1 MSVVAVFLMVLSF
14 FFSSCHSE
22 CVHPFLILSCFFY
35 TFCAVWF
42 LWAGEFEPRGPRWVR
57 VLIWVVYG
65 FLNWFVPNMWLN
77 DTITMIVLC
86 AYYMAVGWFFYHRSR
101 NWLLYQV
108 FFYMATYAA
117 QIIGIFLVIR
127 LSQWIA
133 MDSIVMSYG
142 FLIMKVLLIIIITA
156 GLRFLVKKRGVSDRK
171 NLKVKGMMLVPIISF
186 ALIFLYMGAGE
197 IFFVRYGYEWI
208 IVYCVLLLIINGW
221 CVYVWHDVAANRELK
236 HRIELMEQQ
245 NELTHQ
251 YYEEMEKNYNRSRK
265 IIHDI
270 RNHLHALEQSAKM
283 EDSRYFEDVHGMLN
297 SLGLKFYSDNKM
309 LNIILNDKLKKF
321 SPEQVECNLG
331 GISLDFVSD
340 MDMTT
345 IFANLLDN
353 AVEARDGNP
362 GFWVK
367 IRGEQIQDFTVIKIW
382 NPALRT
388 YEPGQSG
395 KTGHEGIG
403 LSNVRQAMGRY
414 HGELKIECKDNI
426 FSVTLVFPGQGREQE
441 EGS

>member
-1 MSVVAVFLMVLSF
+1 MSAVAAFLMVLSM
-14 FFSSCHSE
+14 
-22 CVHPFLILSCFFY
+22 LFY

-57 VLIWVVYG
+57 VLLWVVYG

-133 MDSIVMSYG
+133 MDAIVRSYG

-197 IFFVRYGYEWI
+197 IFFIRYGYEWI

-297 SLGLKFYSDNKM
+297 SLGLKFYSENKM
-309 LNIILNDKLKKF
+309 LNIILNDKLKKL
-321 SPEQVECNLG
+321 SPEQVECSLG
-331 GISLDFVSD
+331 GVSLDFVSD

-353 AVEARDGNP
+353 AVEAREGNP
-362 GFWVK
+362 SFWVK

-382 NPALRT
+382 NPALKT

-441 EGS
+441 EE

>member
-1 MSVVAVFLMVLSF
+1 MSAVAVFLMVLSM
-14 FFSSCHSE
+14 
-22 CVHPFLILSCFFY
+22 LFY

-57 VLIWVVYG
+57 VLLWVVYG

-197 IFFVRYGYEWI
+197 IFFIRYGYEWI

-221 CVYVWHDVAANRELK
+221 CIYVWHDVAANRELK

-297 SLGLKFYSDNKM
+297 SLGLKFYSENKM
-309 LNIILNDKLKKF
+309 LNIILNDKLKKL
-321 SPEQVECNLG
+321 SPEQVECSLG
-331 GISLDFVSD
+331 GVSLDFVSD

-353 AVEARDGNP
+353 AVEAREGNP
-362 GFWVK
+362 SFWVK

-382 NPALRT
+382 NPALKT

-441 EGS
+441 EE

>member
-1 MSVVAVFLMVLSF
+1 MSAVAVFLMVLSM
-14 FFSSCHSE
+14 
-22 CVHPFLILSCFFY
+22 LFY

-57 VLIWVVYG
+57 GLLWIVYG

-133 MDSIVMSYG
+133 MDSIVRSYG

-197 IFFVRYGYEWI
+197 IFFIRYGYEWI

-221 CVYVWHDVAANRELK
+221 CIYVWHDVAANRELK

-297 SLGLKFYSDNKM
+297 SLGLKFYSENKM
-309 LNIILNDKLKKF
+309 LNIILNDKLKKL
-321 SPEQVECNLG
+321 SPEQVECSLG
-331 GISLDFVSD
+331 GVSLDFVSD

-353 AVEARDGNP
+353 AAEAREGNP
-362 GFWVK
+362 SFWVK

-382 NPALRT
+382 NPALKT

-403 LSNVRQAMGRY
+403 LSNVRQAMGHY
-414 HGELKIECKDNI
+414 HGELKIECKDKI

-441 EGS
+441 EE

>member
-1 MSVVAVFLMVLSF
+1 MSAVAVFLMVLSM
-14 FFSSCHSE
+14 
-22 CVHPFLILSCFFY
+22 LFY
-35 TFCAVWF
+35 IFCAVWF

-57 VLIWVVYG
+57 VLLWVVYG

-133 MDSIVMSYG
+133 MDSIVRSYG

-197 IFFVRYGYEWI
+197 IFFIRYGYEWI

-221 CVYVWHDVAANRELK
+221 CIYVWHDVAANRELK

-297 SLGLKFYSDNKM
+297 SLGLKFYSENKM
-309 LNIILNDKLKKF
+309 LNIILNDKLKKL
-321 SPEQVECNLG
+321 SPEQVECSLG
-331 GISLDFVSD
+331 GVSLDFVSD

-353 AVEARDGNP
+353 AVEAREGNP
-362 GFWVK
+362 SFWVK

-382 NPALRT
+382 NPALKT

-441 EGS
+441 EE

>member
-1 MSVVAVFLMVLSF
+1 MSAVAVFLMVLSM
-14 FFSSCHSE
+14 
-22 CVHPFLILSCFFY
+22 LFY

-57 VLIWVVYG
+57 VLLWIVYG

-86 AYYMAVGWFFYHRSR
+86 AYYMAVGWLFYHRSR

-186 ALIFLYMGAGE
+186 ALIFLYLGAGE

-221 CVYVWHDVAANRELK
+221 CIYVWHDVAANRELK

-353 AVEARDGNP
+353 AVEAREGNP
-362 GFWVK
+362 DFWVK

-441 EGS
+441 EE

>member
-1 MSVVAVFLMVLSF
+1 MSAVAVFLMVLSM
-14 FFSSCHSE
+14 
-22 CVHPFLILSCFFY
+22 LFY

-57 VLIWVVYG
+57 VLLWIVYG

-186 ALIFLYMGAGE
+186 ALIFLYLGAGE

-221 CVYVWHDVAANRELK
+221 CIYVWHDVAANRELK

-270 RNHLHALEQSAKM
+270 RNYLHALEQSAKM

-353 AVEARDGNP
+353 AVEAREGNP
-362 GFWVK
+362 DFWVK

-403 LSNVRQAMGRY
+403 LSNVRQAMGCY

-426 FSVTLVFPGQGREQE
+426 FSVTLVFPGQSREQE
-441 EGS
+441 EE

>member
-1 MSVVAVFLMVLSF
+1 MSAVAVFLMVLSM
-14 FFSSCHSE
+14 
-22 CVHPFLILSCFFY
+22 LFY

-57 VLIWVVYG
+57 VLLWIVYG

-108 FFYMATYAA
+108 FFYMATYAV

-221 CVYVWHDVAANRELK
+221 CIYVWHDVAANRELK

-353 AVEARDGNP
+353 AVEAREGNP
-362 GFWVK
+362 SFWVK

-382 NPALRT
+382 NPALKT

-441 EGS
+441 EE

>member
-1 MSVVAVFLMVLSF
+1 MSAVAVFLMVLSM
-14 FFSSCHSE
+14 
-22 CVHPFLILSCFFY
+22 LFY

-57 VLIWVVYG
+57 VLLWVVYG

-133 MDSIVMSYG
+133 MDAIVRSYG

-197 IFFVRYGYEWI
+197 IFFIRYGYEWI

-221 CVYVWHDVAANRELK
+221 CIYVWHDVAANRELK

-297 SLGLKFYSDNKM
+297 SLGLKFYSENKM
-309 LNIILNDKLKKF
+309 LNIILNDKLKKL
-321 SPEQVECNLG
+321 SPEQVECSLG
-331 GISLDFVSD
+331 GVSLDFVSD

-353 AVEARDGNP
+353 AVEAREGNP
-362 GFWVK
+362 SFWVK

-382 NPALRT
+382 NPALKT

-441 EGS
+441 EE

>member
-1 MSVVAVFLMVLSF
+1 MSAVAVFLMVLSM
-14 FFSSCHSE
+14 
-22 CVHPFLILSCFFY
+22 LFY

-57 VLIWVVYG
+57 VLLWIVYG

-197 IFFVRYGYEWI
+197 IFFIRYGYEWI

-221 CVYVWHDVAANRELK
+221 CIYVWHDVAANRELK

-297 SLGLKFYSDNKM
+297 SLGLKFYSENKM
-309 LNIILNDKLKKF
+309 LNIILNDKLKKL
-321 SPEQVECNLG
+321 SPEQVECSLG
-331 GISLDFVSD
+331 GVSLDFVSD

-353 AVEARDGNP
+353 AVEAREGNP
-362 GFWVK
+362 SFWVK

-382 NPALRT
+382 NPALKT

-426 FSVTLVFPGQGREQE
+426 FSVTLVFPGQSREQE
-441 EGS
+441 EE

>member
-1 MSVVAVFLMVLSF
+1 MSAVAVFLMVLSM
-14 FFSSCHSE
+14 
-22 CVHPFLILSCFFY
+22 LFY

-57 VLIWVVYG
+57 VLLWIVYG

-197 IFFVRYGYEWI
+197 IFFIRYGYEWI
-208 IVYCVLLLIINGW
+208 IVYCILLLIINGW
-221 CVYVWHDVAANRELK
+221 CIYVWHDVAANRELK

-353 AVEARDGNP
+353 AVEAREGNP
-362 GFWVK
+362 SFWVK

-441 EGS
+441 EE

>member
-1 MSVVAVFLMVLSF
+1 MSAVAVFLMVLSM
-14 FFSSCHSE
+14 
-22 CVHPFLILSCFFY
+22 LFY

-57 VLIWVVYG
+57 VLLWVVYG

-133 MDSIVMSYG
+133 MDAIVRSYG

-221 CVYVWHDVAANRELK
+221 CIYVWHDVAANRELK

-297 SLGLKFYSDNKM
+297 SLGLKFYSENKM

-321 SPEQVECNLG
+321 SPEQVECSLG
-331 GISLDFVSD
+331 GVSLDFVSD

-382 NPALRT
+382 NPALKT

-426 FSVTLVFPGQGREQE
+426 FSVTLVFPGQCREQE
-441 EGS
+441 EE

>member
-1 MSVVAVFLMVLSF
+1 MSAVAVFLMVLSM
-14 FFSSCHSE
+14 
-22 CVHPFLILSCFFY
+22 LFY

-57 VLIWVVYG
+57 VLLWIVYG

-197 IFFVRYGYEWI
+197 IFFIRYGYEWI

-221 CVYVWHDVAANRELK
+221 CIYVWHDVAANRELK

-353 AVEARDGNP
+353 AVEAREGNP
-362 GFWVK
+362 SFWVK
-367 IRGEQIQDFTVIKIW
+367 IRGEQIQDFTVIKMW

-441 EGS
+441 EE

>member
-1 MSVVAVFLMVLSF
+1 MSAVAAFLMVLSM
-14 FFSSCHSE
+14 
-22 CVHPFLILSCFFY
+22 LFY

-57 VLIWVVYG
+57 VLLWVVYG

-77 DTITMIVLC
+77 DTITIIVLC

-133 MDSIVMSYG
+133 MDAIVRSYG

-197 IFFVRYGYEWI
+197 IFFIRYGYEWI

-221 CVYVWHDVAANRELK
+221 CIYVWHDVAANRELK

-297 SLGLKFYSDNKM
+297 SLGLKFYSENKM

-321 SPEQVECNLG
+321 SPEQVECSLG
-331 GISLDFVSD
+331 GVSLDFVSD

-382 NPALRT
+382 NPALKT

-441 EGS
+441 EE

>member
-1 MSVVAVFLMVLSF
+1 MSAVAVFLMVLSM
-14 FFSSCHSE
+14 
-22 CVHPFLILSCFFY
+22 LFY

-57 VLIWVVYG
+57 VLLWIVYG

-186 ALIFLYMGAGE
+186 ALIFLYLGAGE

-221 CVYVWHDVAANRELK
+221 CIYVWHDVAANRELK

-353 AVEARDGNP
+353 AVEAREGNP
-362 GFWVK
+362 DFWVK

-403 LSNVRQAMGRY
+403 LFNVRQAMGCY

-426 FSVTLVFPGQGREQE
+426 FSVTLVFPGQSREQE
-441 EGS
+441 EE

>member
-1 MSVVAVFLMVLSF
+1 MTAVTIFLMLLS
-14 FFSSCHSE
+14 
-22 CVHPFLILSCFFY
+22 LFFY

-57 VLIWVVYG
+57 VLLWIVYG

-133 MDSIVMSYG
+133 MDAIVRSYG

-197 IFFVRYGYEWI
+197 IFFIRYGYEWI

-221 CVYVWHDVAANRELK
+221 CIYVWHDVAANRELK

-297 SLGLKFYSDNKM
+297 SLGLKFYSENKM
-309 LNIILNDKLKKF
+309 LNIILNDKLKKL
-321 SPEQVECNLG
+321 SPEQVECSLG
-331 GISLDFVSD
+331 GVSLDFVSD
-340 MDMTT
+340 MDMTM

-353 AVEARDGNP
+353 AVEAREGNP
-362 GFWVK
+362 SFWVK

-382 NPALRT
+382 NPALKT

-441 EGS
+441 EE

>member
-1 MSVVAVFLMVLSF
+1 MSAVAVFLMVLSM
-14 FFSSCHSE
+14 
-22 CVHPFLILSCFFY
+22 LFY

-57 VLIWVVYG
+57 VMLWIVYG

-197 IFFVRYGYEWI
+197 IFFIRYGYEWI
-208 IVYCVLLLIINGW
+208 IVYCILLLIINGW

-353 AVEARDGNP
+353 AVEAREGNP
-362 GFWVK
+362 SFWVK

-441 EGS
+441 EE

>member
-1 MSVVAVFLMVLSF
+1 MSAVAAFLMVLSM
-14 FFSSCHSE
+14 
-22 CVHPFLILSCFFY
+22 LFY

-57 VLIWVVYG
+57 VLLWVVYG

-133 MDSIVMSYG
+133 MDAIVRSYG

-197 IFFVRYGYEWI
+197 IFFIRYGYEWI

-221 CVYVWHDVAANRELK
+221 CIYVWHDVAANRELK

-297 SLGLKFYSDNKM
+297 SLGLKFYSENKM
-309 LNIILNDKLKKF
+309 LNIILNDKLKKL
-321 SPEQVECNLG
+321 SPEQVECSLG
-331 GISLDFVSD
+331 GVSLDFVSD

-353 AVEARDGNP
+353 AVEAREGNP
-362 GFWVK
+362 SFWVK

-382 NPALRT
+382 NPALKT

-441 EGS
+441 EE

>member
-1 MSVVAVFLMVLSF
+1 MSAVAVFLMVLSM
-14 FFSSCHSE
+14 
-22 CVHPFLILSCFFY
+22 LFY

-57 VLIWVVYG
+57 VLLWIVYG

-108 FFYMATYAA
+108 FFYMATYAV

-186 ALIFLYMGAGE
+186 ALIFLYLGAGE

-221 CVYVWHDVAANRELK
+221 CIYVWHDVAANRELK

-297 SLGLKFYSDNKM
+297 SLGLKFYSENKM
-309 LNIILNDKLKKF
+309 LNIILNDKLKKL
-321 SPEQVECNLG
+321 SPEQVECSLG
-331 GISLDFVSD
+331 GVSLDFVSD

-353 AVEARDGNP
+353 AVEAREGNP
-362 GFWVK
+362 SFWVK

-382 NPALRT
+382 NPALKT

-441 EGS
+441 EE

>member
-1 MSVVAVFLMVLSF
+1 MSAVAVFLMVLSM
-14 FFSSCHSE
+14 
-22 CVHPFLILSCFFY
+22 LFY

-57 VLIWVVYG
+57 VLLWVVYG

-133 MDSIVMSYG
+133 MDAIVRSYG

-221 CVYVWHDVAANRELK
+221 CIYVWHDVAANRELK

-297 SLGLKFYSDNKM
+297 SLGLKFYSENKM
-309 LNIILNDKLKKF
+309 LNIILNDKLKKL
-321 SPEQVECNLG
+321 SPEQVECSLG
-331 GISLDFVSD
+331 GVSLDFVSD

-353 AVEARDGNP
+353 AVEAREGNP
-362 GFWVK
+362 SFWVK

-382 NPALRT
+382 NPALKT

-441 EGS
+441 EE

>member
-1 MSVVAVFLMVLSF
+1 MSAVAVFLMVLSM
-14 FFSSCHSE
+14 
-22 CVHPFLILSCFFY
+22 LFY

-57 VLIWVVYG
+57 VLLWVVYG

-133 MDSIVMSYG
+133 MDAIVRSYG

-197 IFFVRYGYEWI
+197 IFFIRYGYEWI

-221 CVYVWHDVAANRELK
+221 CIYVWHDVAANRELK

-251 YYEEMEKNYNRSRK
+251 YYEKMEKNYNRSRK

-297 SLGLKFYSDNKM
+297 SLGLKFYSENKM
-309 LNIILNDKLKKF
+309 LNIILNDKLKKL
-321 SPEQVECNLG
+321 SPEQVECSLG
-331 GISLDFVSD
+331 GVSLDFVSD

-353 AVEARDGNP
+353 AVEAREGNLS
-362 GFWVK
+362 FWVK

-382 NPALRT
+382 NPALKT

-441 EGS
+441 EE

>member
-1 MSVVAVFLMVLSF
+1 MSAVAVFLMVLSM
-14 FFSSCHSE
+14 
-22 CVHPFLILSCFFY
+22 LFY

-57 VLIWVVYG
+57 VLLWVVYG

-108 FFYMATYAA
+108 FFYMATYAV

-197 IFFVRYGYEWI
+197 IFFIRYGYEWI

-221 CVYVWHDVAANRELK
+221 CIYVWHDVAANRELK

-297 SLGLKFYSDNKM
+297 SLGLKFYSENKM
-309 LNIILNDKLKKF
+309 LNIILNDKLKKL
-321 SPEQVECNLG
+321 SPEQVECSLG
-331 GISLDFVSD
+331 GVSLDFVSD

-353 AVEARDGNP
+353 AVEAREGNP
-362 GFWVK
+362 SFWVK

-382 NPALRT
+382 NPALKT

-441 EGS
+441 EE

>member
-1 MSVVAVFLMVLSF
+1 MSAVAVFLMVLSM
-14 FFSSCHSE
+14 
-22 CVHPFLILSCFFY
+22 LFY

-42 LWAGEFEPRGPRWVR
+42 LWVGEFEPRGPRWVR
-57 VLIWVVYG
+57 VLLWIVYG

-133 MDSIVMSYG
+133 MDSIVRSYG

-197 IFFVRYGYEWI
+197 IFFIRYGYEWI

-297 SLGLKFYSDNKM
+297 SLGLKFYSENKM
-309 LNIILNDKLKKF
+309 LNIILNDKLKKL
-321 SPEQVECNLG
+321 SPEQVECSLG
-331 GISLDFVSD
+331 GVSLDFVSD

-353 AVEARDGNP
+353 AVEAREGNP
-362 GFWVK
+362 SFWVK

-382 NPALRT
+382 NPALKT

-441 EGS
+441 EE

>member
-1 MSVVAVFLMVLSF
+1 MSAVAVFLMVLSM
-14 FFSSCHSE
+14 
-22 CVHPFLILSCFFY
+22 LFY

-57 VLIWVVYG
+57 VLLWIVYG

-186 ALIFLYMGAGE
+186 ALIFLYLGAGE

-221 CVYVWHDVAANRELK
+221 CIYVWHDVAANRELK

-353 AVEARDGNP
+353 AVEAREGNP
-362 GFWVK
+362 DFWVK

-403 LSNVRQAMGRY
+403 FSNVRQAMGCY

-426 FSVTLVFPGQGREQE
+426 FSVTLVFPGQSREQE
-441 EGS
+441 EE

>member
-1 MSVVAVFLMVLSF
+1 MSAVAVFLMVLSM
-14 FFSSCHSE
+14 
-22 CVHPFLILSCFFY
+22 LFY
-35 TFCAVWF
+35 IFCAVWF

-57 VLIWVVYG
+57 VLLWVVYG

-133 MDSIVMSYG
+133 MDAIVRSYG

-197 IFFVRYGYEWI
+197 IFFIRYGYEWI

-221 CVYVWHDVAANRELK
+221 CIYVWHDVAANRELK

-297 SLGLKFYSDNKM
+297 SLGLKFYSENKM
-309 LNIILNDKLKKF
+309 LNIILNDKLKKL
-321 SPEQVECNLG
+321 SPEQVECSLG
-331 GISLDFVSD
+331 GVSLDFVSD

-353 AVEARDGNP
+353 AVEAREGNP
-362 GFWVK
+362 SFWVK

-382 NPALRT
+382 NPALKT

-441 EGS
+441 EE

>member
-1 MSVVAVFLMVLSF
+1 MSAVAVFLMVLSM
-14 FFSSCHSE
+14 
-22 CVHPFLILSCFFY
+22 LFY

-57 VLIWVVYG
+57 VLLWIVYG

-186 ALIFLYMGAGE
+186 ALIFLYLGAGE

-221 CVYVWHDVAANRELK
+221 CIYVWHDVAANRELK

-353 AVEARDGNP
+353 AVEAREGNP
-362 GFWVK
+362 DFWVK

-441 EGS
+441 EE

>member
-1 MSVVAVFLMVLSF
+1 MSAVAVFLMVLSM
-14 FFSSCHSE
+14 
-22 CVHPFLILSCFFY
+22 LFY

-57 VLIWVVYG
+57 VLLWIVYG

-133 MDSIVMSYG
+133 MDAIVRSYG

-221 CVYVWHDVAANRELK
+221 CIYVWHDVAANRELK

-297 SLGLKFYSDNKM
+297 SLGLKFYSENKM
-309 LNIILNDKLKKF
+309 LNIILNDKLKKL
-321 SPEQVECNLG
+321 SPEQVECSLG
-331 GISLDFVSD
+331 GVSLDFVSD

-353 AVEARDGNP
+353 AVEAREGNP
-362 GFWVK
+362 SFWVK

-382 NPALRT
+382 NPALKT

-441 EGS
+441 EE

>member
-1 MSVVAVFLMVLSF
+1 MSAVAAFLMVLSM
-14 FFSSCHSE
+14 
-22 CVHPFLILSCFFY
+22 LFY

-57 VLIWVVYG
+57 VLLWVVYG

-133 MDSIVMSYG
+133 MDAIVRSYG

-221 CVYVWHDVAANRELK
+221 CIYVWHDVAANRELK

-297 SLGLKFYSDNKM
+297 SLGLKFYSENKM
-309 LNIILNDKLKKF
+309 LNIILNDKLKKL
-321 SPEQVECNLG
+321 SPEQVECSLG
-331 GISLDFVSD
+331 GVSLDFVSD

-353 AVEARDGNP
+353 AVEAREGNP
-362 GFWVK
+362 SFWVK

-382 NPALRT
+382 NPALKT

-441 EGS
+441 EE

>member
-1 MSVVAVFLMVLSF
+1 MSAVAVFLMVLSM
-14 FFSSCHSE
+14 
-22 CVHPFLILSCFFY
+22 LFY

-57 VLIWVVYG
+57 VLLWIVYG

-197 IFFVRYGYEWI
+197 IFFIRYGYEWI
-208 IVYCVLLLIINGW
+208 IVYCILLLIINGW
-221 CVYVWHDVAANRELK
+221 CIYVWHDVAANRELK

-353 AVEARDGNP
+353 AVEAREGNP
-362 GFWVK
+362 SFWVK

-382 NPALRT
+382 NHALRT

-441 EGS
+441 EE

>member
-1 MSVVAVFLMVLSF
+1 MSAVAVFLMVLSM
-14 FFSSCHSE
+14 
-22 CVHPFLILSCFFY
+22 LFY

-57 VLIWVVYG
+57 VLLWIVYG

-108 FFYMATYAA
+108 FFYMATYAV

-221 CVYVWHDVAANRELK
+221 CIYVWHDVAANRELK

-297 SLGLKFYSDNKM
+297 SLGLKFYSENKM

-321 SPEQVECNLG
+321 SPEQVECSLG
-331 GISLDFVSD
+331 GVSLDFVSD

-382 NPALRT
+382 NPALKT

-441 EGS
+441 EE

>member
-1 MSVVAVFLMVLSF
+1 MSAVAAFLMVLSM
-14 FFSSCHSE
+14 
-22 CVHPFLILSCFFY
+22 LFY

-57 VLIWVVYG
+57 VLLWVVYG

-86 AYYMAVGWFFYHRSR
+86 AYYMGVGWFFYHRSR

-133 MDSIVMSYG
+133 MDAIVRSYG

-197 IFFVRYGYEWI
+197 IFFIRYGYEWI

-297 SLGLKFYSDNKM
+297 SLGLKFYSENKM
-309 LNIILNDKLKKF
+309 LNIILNDKLKKL
-321 SPEQVECNLG
+321 SPEQVECSLG
-331 GISLDFVSD
+331 GVSLDFVSD

-353 AVEARDGNP
+353 AVEAREGNLS
-362 GFWVK
+362 FWVK

-382 NPALRT
+382 NPALKT

-441 EGS
+441 EE

>member
-1 MSVVAVFLMVLSF
+1 MSAVAVFLMVLSM
-14 FFSSCHSE
+14 
-22 CVHPFLILSCFFY
+22 LFY

-57 VLIWVVYG
+57 VLLWIVYG

-221 CVYVWHDVAANRELK
+221 CIYVWHDVAANRELK

-297 SLGLKFYSDNKM
+297 SLGLKFYSENKM

-321 SPEQVECNLG
+321 SPEQVECSLG
-331 GISLDFVSD
+331 GVSLDFVSD

>member
-1 MSVVAVFLMVLSF
+1 MSAVAVFLMVLSM
-14 FFSSCHSE
+14 
-22 CVHPFLILSCFFY
+22 LFY

-57 VLIWVVYG
+57 VLLWIVYG

-133 MDSIVMSYG
+133 MDAIVRSYG

-197 IFFVRYGYEWI
+197 IFFIRYGYEWI

-297 SLGLKFYSDNKM
+297 SLGLKFYSENKM
-309 LNIILNDKLKKF
+309 LNIILNDKLKKL
-321 SPEQVECNLG
+321 SPEQVECSLG
-331 GISLDFVSD
+331 GVSLDFVSD

-353 AVEARDGNP
+353 AVEAREGNLS
-362 GFWVK
+362 FWVK

-382 NPALRT
+382 NPALKT

-441 EGS
+441 EE

>member
-1 MSVVAVFLMVLSF
+1 MSAVAVFLMVLSM
-14 FFSSCHSE
+14 
-22 CVHPFLILSCFFY
+22 LFY
-35 TFCAVWF
+35 IFCAVWF

-57 VLIWVVYG
+57 VLLWVVYG

-133 MDSIVMSYG
+133 MNAIVRSYG

-197 IFFVRYGYEWI
+197 IFFIRYGYEWI

-221 CVYVWHDVAANRELK
+221 CIYVWHDVAANRELK

-297 SLGLKFYSDNKM
+297 SLGLKFYSENKM
-309 LNIILNDKLKKF
+309 LNIILNDKLKKL
-321 SPEQVECNLG
+321 SPEQVECSLG
-331 GISLDFVSD
+331 GVSLDFVSD

-353 AVEARDGNP
+353 AVEAREGNP
-362 GFWVK
+362 SFWVK

-382 NPALRT
+382 NPALKT

-441 EGS
+441 EE

>member
-1 MSVVAVFLMVLSF
+1 MSAVAVFLMVLSM
-14 FFSSCHSE
+14 
-22 CVHPFLILSCFFY
+22 LFY

-57 VLIWVVYG
+57 VLLWVVYG

-186 ALIFLYMGAGE
+186 ALIFLYLGAGE

-221 CVYVWHDVAANRELK
+221 CIYVWHDVAANRELK

-353 AVEARDGNP
+353 AVEAREGNP
-362 GFWVK
+362 DFWVK

-441 EGS
+441 EE